1 MKCVSVGQRSHVAKS
16 METWDTCA
24 RAHTT
29 EIDGCIEDVYE
40 ILGTHTH
47 TPRDKHQR
55 GIEKR
60 RTLINVCVH
69 YSVDPARACVCSE
82 RVYVRSVQLWA
93 THMDFPVIAIL
104 GKEKLATVHH
114 TPCWGEQTGTRRFTH
129 TAFLIGFIAVP
140 RGAHHLFHRLL
151 RRFYYLLYFRVS
163 ARGFALKPNRAS
175 WRAYL
180 DVCRRI
186 PPTFTS
192 ANCLQLHTWST
203 HDG

>member
-60 RTLINVCVH
+60 RTPINVCVY

-82 RVYVRSVQLWA
+82 SVCSFSAVVSHTHGFSSNCYSRKREIGYCTSHTLLRRTNRGA
-93 THMDFPVIAIL
+93 TFH
-104 GKEKLATVHH
+104 
-114 TPCWGEQTGTRRFTH
+114 TH

>member
-29 EIDGCIEDVYE
+29 EIDACIEDVYE

-129 TAFLIGFIAVP
+129 T
-140 RGAHHLFHRLL
+140 HRVFN
-151 RRFYYLLYFRVS
+151 RFYCCSSRC
-163 ARGFALKPNRAS
+163 AS
-175 WRAYL
+175 PF
-180 DVCRRI
+180 
-186 PPTFTS
+186 PPTVAQVLLSSIFPGQRARIRPETEPCVMTS
-192 ANCLQLHTWST
+192 IPGCVQENST
-203 HDG
+203 HIHIC